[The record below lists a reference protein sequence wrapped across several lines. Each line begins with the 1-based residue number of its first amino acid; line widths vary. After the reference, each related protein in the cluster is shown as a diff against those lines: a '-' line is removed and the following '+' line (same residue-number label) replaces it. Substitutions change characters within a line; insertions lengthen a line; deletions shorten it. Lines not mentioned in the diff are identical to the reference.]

1 MTRYIPLSTTCNTV
15 LFINP
20 DAPLSDLHSVAYERL
35 LAVKNLMQCLD
46 GTRKPD
52 PEEQDLSHI
61 AHAASL
67 LLQDGCDVLEVME
80 VRLNDRPAG

>member
-1 MTRYIPLSTTCNTV
+1 MTRYIPLSTLCNTV

-35 LAVKNLMQCLD
+35 QAVKNLMLCLD

-52 PEEQDLSHI
+52 PDEQDLSHI

-67 LLQDGCDVLEVME
+67 LLRDSCDVLEVME
-80 VRLNDRPAG
+80 VRLMDKPAS